1 MKQLRIFQL
10 CINFVTVILIN
21 FLLLLRKGVYP
32 YQDMDSWEK
41 FDETLITPK
50 GAFTLNQI
58 QKISQIKTAHVQ
70 NVWEVF
76 KIENCGEYH
85 DLYVQCN
92 TLLLADMFENVRDK
106 CIEIYELNPAYFLT
120 ALGLAWQ
127 ACLKKQE

>member
-50 GAFTLNQI
+50 GAFTLN
-58 QKISQIKTAHVQ
+58 
-70 NVWEVF
+70 
-76 KIENCGEYH
+76 
-85 DLYVQCN
+85 
-92 TLLLADMFENVRDK
+92 
-106 CIEIYELNPAYFLT
+106 
-120 ALGLAWQ
+120 
-127 ACLKKQE
+127 